1 MPESS
6 IPREYVTARRVLLDC
21 LQLLSAQSDALVLVG
36 AQAIYL
42 QTPALDVGLPAST
55 TDGDIAIDPGLLFE
69 NPDLAEVLES
79 AGFRP
84 HTSPGTWFSPEGV
97 PIDLMVPSGAL
108 PSSSRRTASLEGQS
122 GRTARRTSGLELA
135 LHDNKRMELRALDPK
150 DTRVALVKVASPA
163 ALVIAKLIKLA
174 ERMSGPKPDRVLA
187 KDASDVLRMLRYNDA
202 AAIGAALGRFVA
214 EGVGAGTI
222 ETAVEFLLLQLALRR
237 SPLIEL
243 AVEYHRQ
250 FETGVQITASYRT
263 LAKRLIDAYQLTQP
277 RTGPATGPR

>member
-6 IPREYVTARRVLLDC
+6 IPREYVVARRVLLNC
-21 LQLLSAQSDALVLVG
+21 LDLLAAQSEALVLVG

-42 QTPALDVGLPAST
+42 QTPVLDVGLPAST
-55 TDGDIAIDPGLLFE
+55 TDGDIAIDPDLLFE

-79 AGFRP
+79 AGFCP

-108 PSSSRRTASLEGQS
+108 PASSRRTAPLQGQG

-135 LHDNKRMELRALDPK
+135 LQDNKTMELRALAPD
-150 DTRVALVKVASPA
+150 DTRTATVKVASPA
-163 ALVIAKLIKLA
+163 ALVVAKLIKLD
-174 ERMSGPKPDRVLA
+174 ERTSDPKPDRVLA
-187 KDASDVLRMLRYNDA
+187 KDSSDILRMLRYNDA
-202 AAIGAALGRFVA
+202 AAIGAALGRFAA

-222 ETAVEFLLLQLALRR
+222 ESAVEFLRLQLALKR

-263 LAKRLIDAYQLTQP
+263 LAQRLVDAYQLARP
-277 RTGPATGPR
+277 GTGPATGPR

>member
-1 MPESS
+1 MPEPS

-21 LQLLSAQSDALVLVG
+21 LELLAAQSDALVLVG

-42 QTPALDVGLPAST
+42 QTPVLDVGLPAST
-55 TDGDIAIDPGLLFE
+55 TDGDIAIDPDLLFE
-69 NPDLAEVLES
+69 NPNLAEVLES
-79 AGFRP
+79 AGFHP

-108 PSSSRRTASLEGQS
+108 PASSRRTAPLEGQG

-135 LHDNKRMELRALDPK
+135 LHDNKAMELRALDPL
-150 DTRVALVKVASPA
+150 DTRVAMVKVASPA
-163 ALVIAKLIKLA
+163 ALVVAKLIKLA
-174 ERMSGPKPDRVLA
+174 ERMSGPKPDRILA
-187 KDASDVLRMLRYNDA
+187 KDSSDVLRMLRYDDA
-202 AAIGAALGRFVA
+202 AAIGATLGRFAA
-214 EGVGAGTI
+214 EGIGAGTI

-250 FETGVQITASYRT
+250 FETGAQITASYRT
-263 LAKRLIDAYQLTQP
+263 LAHRLVEGYALSKESDECN
-277 RTGPATGPR
+277 